1 MKHCTFCG
9 SLIMFQFQYI
19 RQTNCICTTK
29 ATIYKMEIITKR
41 KKKDRNTVRDKGGR
55 VAEEKRFLK
64 TSICNF

>member
-1 MKHCTFCG
+1 MKHCTFCS

-19 RQTNCICTTK
+19 QQTNYICTTK

-41 KKKDRNTVRDKGGR
+41 KKKERNTVRDKGGR
-55 VAEEKRFLK
+55 VAEEKHFLK